1 MLSTYRLRGGPARV
15 NCPAVPRGS
24 SRTSGSTSNPSASSW
39 RTSPAA
45 ISDDFPA
52 PDGRVE
58 QDDPLGDHE
67 VEQVGGLPITP
78 VEGVASAEGLR
89 PDVRVASRLRGA
101 DLGAHERDSATQWL
115 CSSLMKLSVLPQ

>member
-1 MLSTYRLRGGPARV
+1 MGQPDQRQHLESLGLELAHQPGGDQRRLPGAG
-15 NCPAVPRGS
+15 
-24 SRTSGSTSNPSASSW
+24 
-39 RTSPAA
+39 
-45 ISDDFPA
+45 
-52 PDGRVE
+52 GRVE

-89 PDVRVASRLRGA
+89 PDVRVANCLRGA